1 MLFTIEIP
9 YYIYI
14 HILNALP
21 LGLEW
26 SLDFEPLSHLKSF
39 SHCNLWC
46 KLLLLKHSCIVL
58 LVGGAFLTNAFSN
71 LLDANWGAK
80 LYSQN
85 KCLIQHQS
93 VLFLLFFPSS
103 SSCALY
109 AYNSDINI
117 FLLLILQTQL
127 FLGFSIVFYSYS
139 TLGPV
144 LLFFLFNQ
152 ISTVQVNK
160 IMASYY
166 KSVIW
171 SFEYLIF
178 LFLSIR
184 ISKYYTRSSNNAIL
198 AFVHNF
204 KEESNSNDQI
214 FKDLMYLYIDMT

>member
-1 MLFTIEIP
+1 MKEKRNSSWLQNKCTIVGTWRKIDRILQKIIQYSRNCFKYLVVVLGGILWISLFTVLFTIKIP

-58 LVGGAFLTNAFSN
+58 LVDGAFLTNAFSN

-127 FLGFSIVFYSYS
+127 FLGFDIVF
-139 TLGPV
+139 
-144 LLFFLFNQ
+144 
-152 ISTVQVNK
+152 
-160 IMASYY
+160 
-166 KSVIW
+166 
-171 SFEYLIF
+171 
-178 LFLSIR
+178 
-184 ISKYYTRSSNNAIL
+184 
-198 AFVHNF
+198 
-204 KEESNSNDQI
+204 
-214 FKDLMYLYIDMT
+214 

>member
-1 MLFTIEIP
+1 M
-9 YYIYI
+9 YV
-14 HILNALP
+14 
-21 LGLEW
+21 
-26 SLDFEPLSHLKSF
+26 
-39 SHCNLWC
+39 
-46 KLLLLKHSCIVL
+46 VL
-58 LVGGAFLTNAFSN
+58 YSGAFLTNAFSN

-127 FLGFSIVFYSYS
+127 FLGFNIVFYRYS

-178 LFLSIR
+178 LFLSISMSIR

-198 AFVHNF
+198 AFVHNV

-214 FKDLMYLYIDMT
+214 FKDLM

>member
-1 MLFTIEIP
+1 MASYEFHFSLCFSLLKYPTI
-9 YYIYI
+9 YTYIV

-58 LVGGAFLTNAFSN
+58 DGAFLTNAFSN

-127 FLGFSIVFYSYS
+127 FLGFSIVFYRYS

-144 LLFFLFNQ
+144 L
-152 ISTVQVNK
+152 
-160 IMASYY
+160 
-166 KSVIW
+166 
-171 SFEYLIF
+171 
-178 LFLSIR
+178 
-184 ISKYYTRSSNNAIL
+184 
-198 AFVHNF
+198 
-204 KEESNSNDQI
+204 
-214 FKDLMYLYIDMT
+214 

>member
-1 MLFTIEIP
+1 MHFQTYWMQIEVQSFT
-9 YYIYI
+9 
-14 HILNALP
+14 
-21 LGLEW
+21 
-26 SLDFEPLSHLKSF
+26 LKTSVWF
-39 SHCNLWC
+39 SIKVFYFFC
-46 KLLLLKHSCIVL
+46 
-58 LVGGAFLTNAFSN
+58 
-71 LLDANWGAK
+71 
-80 LYSQN
+80 
-85 KCLIQHQS
+85 
-93 VLFLLFFPSS
+93 FFPPPPP
-103 SSCALY
+103 

-127 FLGFSIVFYSYS
+127 FLGFSIVFYRYS

-166 KSVIW
+166 KSLIW
-171 SFEYLIF
+171 SFEYLKDKN
-178 LFLSIR
+178 
-184 ISKYYTRSSNNAIL
+184 KYYTRSSNNAIL

>member
-1 MLFTIEIP
+1 MLFTIKIP

-58 LVGGAFLTNAFSN
+58 LVDGAFLTNAFSN

-127 FLGFSIVFYSYS
+127 FLGINIVFYRYS

-178 LFLSIR
+178 LFLSISISIR
-184 ISKYYTRSSNNAIL
+184 ISMYYTRSSNNAIF

-214 FKDLMYLYIDMT
+214 FKDLM

>member
-1 MLFTIEIP
+1 MNFTFHCAFH
-9 YYIYI
+9 YIYI
-14 HILNALP
+14 VHILNALP

-58 LVGGAFLTNAFSN
+58 LVDGAFLTNAFSN

-103 SSCALY
+103 SCALY

-127 FLGFSIVFYSYS
+127 FLGFIGIVHWVLFYCSFCS
-139 TLGPV
+139 TKLA
-144 LLFFLFNQ
+144 LF
-152 ISTVQVNK
+152 K
-160 IMASYY
+160 
-166 KSVIW
+166 
-171 SFEYLIF
+171 LI
-178 LFLSIR
+178 
-184 ISKYYTRSSNNAIL
+184 K
-198 AFVHNF
+198 
-204 KEESNSNDQI
+204 
-214 FKDLMYLYIDMT
+214 